1 MVRRR
6 PVLRPPVVFGCVAI
20 PDRTHGLPFNG
31 CLPSLRVMAKVLLA
45 DDEITMVQ
53 MVAELLRAEGHEVFP
68 YTSGYAAIDALE
80 EHQPELVITDLYLD
94 KNKAIGLDILQ
105 KARSLNPPPTV
116 IVITG
121 FGTIETAVEAMKR
134 GAYDYLEKPFK
145 VDDLRLTIQRALSYN
160 DAVSENAYLKKQ
172 LKRKYQFDKII
183 GNAPPMQ
190 GVFKMIERVADTDS
204 TILILGESGTG
215 KELIARALHFNS
227 RRQFAPFIPINC
239 SALPENLLES
249 ELFGHRKGAF
259 TGAINDKKGLF
270 QEADGGTIFL
280 DEIGTMPPVLQS
292 RLLRVLQEKE
302 VRRVGDN
309 TPVYVNVRVLAATN
323 EKLENKVKDGSF
335 REDLYYRL
343 NVIAINLPAL
353 RERKE
358 DIPLLVGHFL
368 RHRVDS
374 RTGRGF
380 QITRGAMDA
389 FSAHDWP
396 GNVREL
402 ENAIERACAM
412 CENGL
417 IKASDLPP
425 LLSAKAVGSEDET
438 PVSLPAL
445 PSETAVPSRPTAEAP
460 TGTSSAPQQYNKL
473 GPLKDFV
480 RDQEVAYINRILAQT
495 QGDKE
500 EAARVL
506 GVSLATLYRKLA
518 EEPVTAE

>member
-1 MVRRR
+1 
-6 PVLRPPVVFGCVAI
+6 
-20 PDRTHGLPFNG
+20 
-31 CLPSLRVMAKVLLA
+31 MAKVLLV

-68 YTSGYAAIDALE
+68 FTNGQKAVEAVEAT
-80 EHQPELVITDLYLD
+80 HPELVITDLYME
-94 KNKAIGLDILQ
+94 NNRAVGLEVLQ
-105 KARSLNPPPTV
+105 KARSLNPPATV
-116 IVITG
+116 LVVTG
-121 FGTIETAVEAMKR
+121 YGTVETAVEAMRK

-145 VDDLRLTIQRALSYN
+145 VDDLKLTIQRALSYN
-160 DAVSENAYLKKQ
+160 DAVSENVFLKKQ
-172 LKRKYQFDKII
+172 LRRKYKFSQII
-183 GNAPPMQ
+183 GNSAPMQ
-190 GVFKMIERVADTDS
+190 GVFNMIERVADTDS

-259 TGAINDKKGLF
+259 TGAITDKKGLF

-309 TPVYVNVRVLAATN
+309 TPIYVNVRVLAATN
-323 EKLENKVKDGSF
+323 EDLEERVKSGDF
-335 REDLYYRL
+335 REDLFYRL
-343 NVIAINLPAL
+343 NVIAINLPSL
-353 RERKE
+353 RERSE
-358 DIPLLVGHFL
+358 DVPLLVGHFL
-368 RHRVDS
+368 RNRIDS

-380 QITRGAMDA
+380 QITKGALGA
-389 FSAHDWP
+389 LTRHEWP

-412 CENGL
+412 CEEGVL
-417 IKASDLPP
+417 RADDLPP
-425 LLSAKAVGSEDET
+425 VVIKGFDPATVEDGDAIANL
-438 PVSLPAL
+438 PSLPTENAIATDG
-445 PSETAVPSRPTAEAP
+445 PSGEAP
-460 TGTSSAPQQYNKL
+460 TAQLPPVTRV

-480 RDQEVAYINRILAQT
+480 REQELAYINRVLGQT
-495 QGDKE
+495 NGDKE

-506 GVSLATLYRKLA
+506 GVSMATLYRKLSD
-518 EEPVTAE
+518 EES

>member
-1 MVRRR
+1 
-6 PVLRPPVVFGCVAI
+6 
-20 PDRTHGLPFNG
+20 
-31 CLPSLRVMAKVLLA
+31 MAKVLLA

-53 MVAELLRAEGHEVFP
+53 MVAELLRAEGHEVYPF
-68 YTSGYAAIDALE
+68 TSGYAALEALE

-121 FGTIETAVEAMKR
+121 FGTIETAVEAMKK

-172 LKRKYQFDKII
+172 LKRKYQFDQIV
-183 GNAPPMQ
+183 GNSLAMQ
-190 GVFKMIERVADTDS
+190 GVFKMVERVADTDS

-259 TGAINDKKGLF
+259 TGAVNDKKGLF

-280 DEIGTMPPVLQS
+280 DEVGTMPPVLQS

-323 EKLENKVKDGSF
+323 ESLEEKVKDGSF
-335 REDLYYRL
+335 REDLFYRL
-343 NVIAINLPAL
+343 NVIAITLPSL
-353 RERKE
+353 RERMD

-374 RTGRGF
+374 RNGRGF
-380 QITRGAMDA
+380 RISRGAMDA
-389 FSAHDWP
+389 LCAHDWP

-412 CENGL
+412 SEDSL
-417 IKASDLPP
+417 IKRGDLPP
-425 LLSAKAVGSEDET
+425 LVVKSAQEKDDDT
-438 PVSLPAL
+438 PASLPSLPA
-445 PSETAVPSRPTAEAP
+445 ETAMPARHTADPAATAAPAAP
-460 TGTSSAPQQYNKL
+460 TNRL
-473 GPLKDFV
+473 GPLKDFI
-480 RDQEVAYINRILAQT
+480 REQEVAYINRILAQT

-500 EAARVL
+500 ETARVL

-518 EEPVTAE
+518 EESDD